1 MKWLTLEKIKAQ
13 CRIEADFHDEDDLL
27 EEYGESAEEVLL
39 NYLNRTYED
48 VIEVYGRI
56 PAPLV
61 HASLMLVDTSYQCR
75 SPVSTQSMSLVP
87 YTFDILVKPYMR
99 LASPEGD
106 GVADYVAILGDDLK
120 ILVTAELPD
129 GMKMADVDWTVKVV
143 NISQK
148 DKEKVYQKSE
158 CIETVEGNYV
168 VLVDSDDLGIGRYMV
183 RLTLE
188 IPDTDWESGYRKQ
201 VVKINPHVVVTG

>member
-1 MKWLTLEKIKAQ
+1 MKWLTLEWI
-13 CRIEADFHDEDDLL
+13 RSHSRLPLDEMEDKLL
-27 EEYGESAEEVLL
+27 EEYGKDAEQTVL
-39 NYLNRTYED
+39 NIIGRSYEEL
-48 VIEVYGRI
+48 IEAYGEI
-56 PAPLV
+56 PDPLFV
-61 HASLMLVDTSYQCR
+61 ASLMLVEVDYNHR
-75 SPVSTQSMSLVP
+75 SPDAMNNMYSVKYS
-87 YTFDILVKPYMR
+87 FDMKVKPYMR

-106 GVADYVAILGDDLK
+106 GVADYVATLGDDLK

-158 CIETVEGNYV
+158 CIETVKGDYV
-168 VLVDSDDLGIGRYMV
+168 VLVESDDLGIGRYMV

-188 IPDTDWESGYRKQ
+188 IPDTDWPDGYRKQ